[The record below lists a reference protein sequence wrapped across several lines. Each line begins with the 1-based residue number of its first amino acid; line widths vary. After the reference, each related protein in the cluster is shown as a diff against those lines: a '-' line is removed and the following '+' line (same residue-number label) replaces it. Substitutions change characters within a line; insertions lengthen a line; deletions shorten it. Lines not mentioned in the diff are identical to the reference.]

1 MHKNRLHLL
10 YFTPEQWPTFR
21 PDIVA
26 LFGKYLPRHGIAI
39 DLVTG
44 CNIDEEVGMLMP
56 WGGGEAIL
64 CNLPGNRV
72 GQYLIKFLHNLRVL
86 ITFNSQKYDVIQVR
100 DMTLTALVGI
110 IIAKVKGVQF
120 FYWLSFPMSEAYI
133 ERARAIGFK
142 GGVRFWLPLIQGT
155 FGKWLLYRVVLP
167 RADHVFVQSHQM
179 QIDLAKKGIS
189 MSKMTP
195 VPMGVDTEISSPE
208 SIKPS
213 DDSRLKGKRVLVYLG
228 TLDRVRQVEIIF
240 QMLAIIKHQV
250 PNILLILVGDTDD
263 ALHRDWLKQ
272 EVIKM
277 DIVDNVIWTG
287 WLPSQQAWS
296 YVRSAEIGL
305 SPFPRS
311 YLLDSAS
318 PTKMLEY
325 MAFGLPVIVND
336 NPDQA
341 KVIKDSGAGICVKLE
356 PFIFAE
362 SVIRL
367 LSDQRL
373 CHEMGHSGQQY
384 VTRIRAYDF
393 LASSLAVKYRK
404 LYSGSR

>member
-1 MHKNRLHLL
+1 MNKHRLNLL

-26 LFGKYLPRHGIAI
+26 LFGKYLPRHGITI
-39 DLVTG
+39 DLVTAR
-44 CNIDEEVGMLMP
+44 NIDKQNNMILP
-56 WGGGEAIL
+56 WGGGKAIL
-64 CNLPGNRV
+64 CNLPRNRV
-72 GQYLIKFLHNLRVL
+72 GKYFIKFLHNVKVL
-86 ITFNSQKYDVIQVR
+86 IFFNPQNYDVIQVR
-100 DMTLTALVGI
+100 DMTMTALVAI
-110 IIAKVKGVQF
+110 IMARLKGVQF
-120 FYWLSFPMSEAYI
+120 FYWLSYPISEGYI

-142 GGVRFWLPLIQGT
+142 GGVRFWLPLMQGT
-155 FGKWLLYRVVLP
+155 FGVWLLYRVVLP

-189 MSKMTP
+189 MLTMTP

-208 SIKPS
+208 SITPS

-228 TLDRVRQVEIIF
+228 TLDRVRQIEIIF

-250 PNILLILVGDTDD
+250 PNILLIVVGDSED
-263 ALHRDWLKQ
+263 ASHRDWLKR
-272 EVIKM
+272 EVKRM

-305 SPFPRS
+305 SPFPRG

-341 KVIKDSGAGICVKLE
+341 QVIKDSGAGICVKLE

-367 LSDQRL
+367 LSDKSL
-373 CHEMGHSGQQY
+373 CHKMGGDGRQY

-393 LASSLAVKYRK
+393 LASSLAIKYHA
-404 LYSGSR
+404 LYSGSH